1 MEAMMDIEFF
11 REPDM
16 VLVLLVVVIAINLI
30 VLVRSFFRRASAPGD
45 FQRQFSVVESKMA
58 DFAKILGGGFA
69 DNRREYSLNFQEF
82 RKELGELFNRFSA
95 VMEQKTDNL
104 QGLTLKNLRDNRE
117 ELSASLRSFEE
128 KFTRTVAELTKSTTD
143 RLDVIRSAVDK
154 KLESIQKD
162 NNEKLEEMRKTV
174 DEKLHSTLEKRLGE
188 SFRLVSERLESVQ
201 KGLGEMQT
209 LASGVGDLKKVLSN
223 VKSRGVIGEYQL
235 EALLEQLLT
244 RQQYEKNVKTKKGGR
259 ENVEFAI
266 KIPDKN
272 SGDSF
277 IWLPVDAK
285 FPTEDYE
292 RLQSAYDAADRAMI
306 DESVKSLA
314 SKIDR
319 FARDIHD
326 KYVDPPH
333 TTDFAVMFLPF
344 EGLYAEV
351 LRIPGLFEKVQNSY
365 RVTITGPTTLSALLN
380 SLQMGFRTLAIEKR
394 SVEVWQV
401 LSAVK
406 TEFGKFGAVIEQAKK
421 KLDAARDELEKTDT
435 RTRKINSKLK
445 NIESLPESEAVA
457 VIGNEHGGEDEGE

>member
-1 MEAMMDIEFF
+1 MNITMILLA
-11 REPDM
+11 
-16 VLVLLVVVIAINLI
+16 VLVLINLVI
-30 VLVRSFFRRASAPGD
+30 LARSFLKSASAPAD
-45 FQRQFSVVESKMA
+45 YQQTYKLIDSKMT
-58 DFAKILGGGFA
+58 DFAKILGSGFS

-82 RKELGELFNRFSA
+82 RKELGELFNRFTA
-95 VMEQKTDNL
+95 TIEQKIDGL

-117 ELSASLRSFEE
+117 EMSASLRSFEE

-143 RLDVIRSAVDK
+143 RLENIRGAVDK

-188 SFRLVSERLESVQ
+188 SFRLVSDRLESVQ
-201 KGLGEMQT
+201 KGLGEMQN

-223 VKSRGVIGEYQL
+223 VKSKGVIGEYQL

-259 ENVEFAI
+259 ESVEFAI
-266 KIPDKN
+266 RIPDKN
-272 SGDSF
+272 SEDSF

-292 RLQSAYDAADRAMI
+292 RLQTAYEAADRAMI
-306 DESVKSLA
+306 DESTKSLA
-314 SKIDR
+314 SRIEK

-344 EGLYAEV
+344 EGLYAEI
-351 LRIPGLFEKVQNSY
+351 LRIPGLFEKIQNTY
-365 RVTITGPTTLSALLN
+365 KVTITGPTTISALLN

-445 NIESLPESEAVA
+445 NVESLPGDEAA
-457 VIGNEHGGEDEGE
+457 KMIGVENGTEDEGE

>member
-1 MEAMMDIEFF
+1 MNITMILLA
-11 REPDM
+11 
-16 VLVLLVVVIAINLI
+16 VLVLINLVI
-30 VLVRSFFRRASAPGD
+30 LVRSFFKSASAPAD
-45 FQRQFSVVESKMA
+45 YQQTYKLIDSKMN
-58 DFAKILGGGFA
+58 DFAKILGGGLS
-69 DNRREYSLNFQEF
+69 DNRREYGLNFKEF
-82 RKELGELFNRFSA
+82 RKELGELFSRFS
-95 VMEQKTDNL
+95 VTMEQKTE
-104 QGLTLKNLRDNRE
+104 GLFSMTLKNLRENRE
-117 ELSASLRSFEE
+117 EMSASLGSFEE
-128 KFTRTVAELTKSTTD
+128 KFTRTVAELTKSTSEKLESIRGGVD
-143 RLDVIRSAVDK
+143 R

-162 NNEKLEEMRKTV
+162 NNEKLEEMRRTV

-188 SFRLVSERLESVQ
+188 SFRLVSDRLESVQ
-201 KGLGEMQT
+201 KGLGEMQS

-235 EALLEQLLT
+235 EALLEQLLS

-272 SGDSF
+272 TEDSF
-277 IWLPVDAK
+277 IWLPIDAK
-285 FPTEDYE
+285 FPTGDYE
-292 RLQSAYDAADRAMI
+292 RLQNAYEAADRSQVE
-306 DESVKSLA
+306 ESVKALA
-314 SKIDR
+314 SRIEK
-319 FARDIHD
+319 FARDIHE

-351 LRIPGLFEKVQNSY
+351 LRIPGLFEKIQNTY
-365 RVTITGPTTLSALLN
+365 KVTITGPTTVSALLN

-401 LSAVK
+401 LGAVK
-406 TEFGKFGAVIEQAKK
+406 TEFGKFGMVIEQAKK

-445 NIESLPESEAVA
+445 DIETLPENEAVRM
-457 VIGNEHGGEDEGE
+457 IGNGDTVEENE

>member
-1 MEAMMDIEFF
+1 MDIEFF

>member
-209 LASGVGDLKKVLSN
+209 LASGVGDLKKVLRIPARGPARTASDPPAVREKREN
-223 VKSRGVIGEYQL
+223 QKGRARERGVRHKDPRQEQRRQL
-235 EALLEQLLT
+235 H
-244 RQQYEKNVKTKKGGR
+244 
-259 ENVEFAI
+259 
-266 KIPDKN
+266 
-272 SGDSF
+272 
-277 IWLPVDAK
+277 
-285 FPTEDYE
+285 
-292 RLQSAYDAADRAMI
+292 
-306 DESVKSLA
+306 LA
-314 SKIDR
+314 SR
-319 FARDIHD
+319 
-326 KYVDPPH
+326 
-333 TTDFAVMFLPF
+333 
-344 EGLYAEV
+344 
-351 LRIPGLFEKVQNSY
+351 
-365 RVTITGPTTLSALLN
+365 
-380 SLQMGFRTLAIEKR
+380 
-394 SVEVWQV
+394 
-401 LSAVK
+401 
-406 TEFGKFGAVIEQAKK
+406 
-421 KLDAARDELEKTDT
+421 
-435 RTRKINSKLK
+435 
-445 NIESLPESEAVA
+445 
-457 VIGNEHGGEDEGE
+457 